1 MAASDSDVRLDAEG
15 RAGTAAG
22 TASGDTAFRDVA
34 VSAAPRNNRVRT
46 LLNLLQPV
54 VDVLMLTLAFAL
66 GYIARIQLPLLK
78 QPNIADPFTD
88 FIPTLIL
95 HVVVI
100 IGILYLSRLY
110 HLPRAISRIDHARKV
125 IGVLTVGSLMV
136 YGLQAIL
143 FNNTIFAVDYP
154 RALLFYVWI
163 FSMVLTVAG
172 REVHQSLRYWLRTR
186 KLGLDNLLIVGNGK
200 IAREIARK
208 ITTNTALG
216 YNPVGVVV
224 NGKTRSRG
232 NVSGIP
238 VIGVYH
244 DLPALIDRCAVDQV
258 VIALP
263 DAQRAEIV
271 ELISLCQRG
280 RVDIKIYPDMFAYM
294 AGDLSVDDLSG
305 TPLLTVR
312 DIAMRGWRLSLKR
325 GMDIIGAGL
334 GMIFLSPL
342 MLLTAVAMRLESE
355 GPVFY
360 TQERMGLDGKPFHMV
375 KFRTMRQDAEVGG
388 PGWTVKDDPRVTRL
402 GHLMRTTNWDE
413 IPQLINV
420 LVGEMSLVGPRPE
433 RPVYVLQ
440 FRERIPRYMERHR
453 EKAGMTGWAQVNGL
467 RGDTSIAERTE
478 YDLWYVENWS
488 LWLDIKIIIRTVW
501 NTFRR
506 RDKNAY

>member
-1 MAASDSDVRLDAEG
+1 MIDA
-15 RAGTAAG
+15 
-22 TASGDTAFRDVA
+22 
-34 VSAAPRNNRVRT
+34 
-46 LLNLLQPV
+46 
-54 VDVLMLTLAFAL
+54 LMLASAFAL
-66 GYIARIQLPLLK
+66 GYVARLTLPLLN
-78 QPNIADPFTD
+78 QPAQPLSFILY
-88 FIPTLIL
+88 IPTMLLQVI
-95 HVVVI
+95 VVI
-100 IGILYLSRLY
+100 LTLYLSRLY

-125 IGVLTVGSLMV
+125 VGVLTVGSLMV
-136 YGLQAIL
+136 YGLQGIL
-143 FNNTIFAVDYP
+143 FNNSIFEADYP
-154 RALLFYVWI
+154 RALLFYIWI
-163 FSMVLTVAG
+163 FSIILTVAG
-172 REVHQSLRYWLRTR
+172 REIQQSLRYWLRTR
-186 KLGLDNLLIVGNGK
+186 GLGRDNLLIVGNGK

-208 ITTNTALG
+208 ITSNKALG
-216 YNPVGVVV
+216 YNPVGVIV
-224 NGKTRSRG
+224 NGKNRTRG

-244 DLPALIDRCAVDQV
+244 DLPMLIDRCAVDQV

-325 GMDIIGAGL
+325 GMDMLGAGFGL
-334 GMIFLSPL
+334 IFLSPF
-342 MLLTAVAMRLESE
+342 MLLTAIAMRLESD

-375 KFRTMRQDAEVGG
+375 KFRTMRPDAEVSG

-402 GHLMRTTNWDE
+402 GSFMRRTNWDE

-501 NTFRR
+501 STLLRR
-506 RDKNAY
+506 SKNAY

>member
-1 MAASDSDVRLDAEG
+1 
-15 RAGTAAG
+15 
-22 TASGDTAFRDVA
+22 
-34 VSAAPRNNRVRT
+34 
-46 LLNLLQPV
+46 LNLLQPI
-54 VDVLMLTLAFAL
+54 VDVLMLSIAFAL
-66 GYIARIQLPLLK
+66 GYVARINLPLLNLPA
-78 QPNIADPFTD
+78 QPDPFLD
-88 FIPTLIL
+88 YVPTLVL
-95 HVVVI
+95 HVAVI
-100 IGILYLSRLY
+100 IGMLYLSRLY

-163 FSMVLTVAG
+163 FSMVFTVIG
-172 REVHQSLRYWLRTR
+172 REIQQSLRYRLRER
-186 KLGLDNLLIVGNGK
+186 GLGRDNLVIVGNGK

-208 ITTNTALG
+208 ITTNAALG

-224 NGKTRSRG
+224 NGKTRTRA
-232 NVSGIP
+232 NIFAIP
-238 VIGVYH
+238 VIGVYQ
-244 DLPALIDRCAVDQV
+244 DLPTLIDQFAVDQV

-325 GMDIIGAGL
+325 GMDIIGAGFGL
-334 GMIFLSPL
+334 IFLSPF
-342 MLLTAVAMRLESE
+342 MLLTAAAMRLESE

-375 KFRTMRQDAEVGG
+375 KFRTMRPDAEVGG
-388 PGWTVKDDPRVTRL
+388 PGWTVKDDPRVTRI
-402 GHLMRTTNWDE
+402 GSFMRRTNWDE

-420 LVGEMSLVGPRPE
+420 LLGEMSLVGPRPE

-453 EKAGMTGWAQVNGL
+453 EKSGMTGWAQVNGL

-488 LWLDIKIIIRTVW
+488 LWLDFKIIIRTVW
-501 NTFRR
+501 STLLRR
-506 RDKNAY
+506 SKNAY

>member
-1 MAASDSDVRLDAEG
+1 MLAI
-15 RAGTAAG
+15 
-22 TASGDTAFRDVA
+22 AFG
-34 VSAAPRNNRVRT
+34 
-46 LLNLLQPV
+46 
-54 VDVLMLTLAFAL
+54 L

-78 QPNIADPFTD
+78 QPDISRPFIEY
-88 FIPTLIL
+88 IPTLLL
-95 HVVVI
+95 HVVAILV
-100 IGILYLSRLY
+100 ILYLSRLY

-125 IGVLTVGSLMV
+125 IGVLTVGSLLV

-143 FNNTIFAVDYP
+143 FNNTMFAVDYP

-172 REVHQSLRYWLRTR
+172 RETLQTLRYWLRTH

-224 NGKTRSRG
+224 NGKTRTRG

-244 DLPALIDRCAVDQV
+244 DLPTLIDRCAVDQV

-325 GMDIIGAGL
+325 GMDMIGAGFGL
-334 GMIFLSPL
+334 IFLSPL
-342 MLLTAVAMRLESE
+342 MLLTAVATRLESE

-375 KFRTMRQDAEVGG
+375 KFRTMRSDAEVGG

-402 GHLMRTTNWDE
+402 GHFMRTTNWDE

-501 NTFRR
+501 NTIRR
-506 RDKNAY
+506 SNKNAY